1 VGFPFGISH
10 FIVNI
15 VLPKNITMNKS
26 THFSGTPIIK
36 QVLNFIPQSDIS
48 RTAEKYNSDRYYKKF
63 KTYNHLVTMLFA
75 TMSGVSSLRELSTV
89 FLAFEGRIN
98 HLNLKSFPKRSTLSD
113 ANKKRTSKVFG
124 AIYSKLYSRYAP
136 FLTDSC
142 KLKPPVKNLKI
153 VDSTTISLFSDI
165 LKGVGRNPLNG
176 KKKGG
181 IKVHTMISA
190 LEDVPCLIR
199 FSDAAT
205 HDHTFL
211 KDLDLKKDSFV
222 VFDKAYNDYLQYLQ
236 WTLDH
241 IYFVTRQKDNAVY
254 KSIKEFDLS
263 DTTSDAVL
271 KDELIVVAKNNK
283 TIEIRRVAFWDAEKS
298 KVYEFIT
305 NNFEISPDKVA
316 DIYRHRWQ
324 IETMFKRL
332 KQNFPL
338 KYFLGDNQNAIE
350 IQIWSALIVQL
361 IMLVIQRKIKRKW
374 AYSNMIGVMRFH
386 LLTYIN
392 LFKFLEDPE
401 KEWWELTSKPPNIQL
416 KLF

>member
-1 VGFPFGISH
+1 
-10 FIVNI
+10 
-15 VLPKNITMNKS
+15 MNKS
-26 THFSGTPIIK
+26 THFSGIPIIK
-36 QVLNFIPQSDIS
+36 QILKFIPQFDIS
-48 RTAEKYNSDRYYKKF
+48 RTAEQFNSDRYYKRF
-63 KTYNHLVTMLFA
+63 KTYDHLVTMLFA

-98 HLNLKSFPKRSTLSD
+98 HLNLKHFPKRSTLSD
-113 ANKKRTSKVFG
+113 ANKKRTSEVFG
-124 AIYSKLYSRYAP
+124 AIYSKLFQRYAP
-136 FLTDSC
+136 FLSDSS

-165 LKGVGRNPLNG
+165 LKGVGRNSLTG

-181 IKVHTMISA
+181 IKMHTMINA

-236 WTLDH
+236 WTLDD

-254 KSIKEFDLS
+254 KNIKEFDLS
-263 DTTSDAVL
+263 DETSDAVL
-271 KDELIVVAKNNK
+271 KDELIVVEKDK
-283 TIEIRRVAFWDAEKS
+283 KSIKIRRVAYWDAQKN

-305 NNFEISPDKVA
+305 NNLTITPDTVA
-316 DIYRHRWQ
+316 DIYKHRWQ

-361 IMLVIQRKIKRKW
+361 IMLVIQRKIKRNW

-392 LFKFLEDPE
+392 LFKFLENPH
-401 KEWWELTSKPPNIQL
+401 KEWWELTSKPPDIQL

>member
-1 VGFPFGISH
+1 
-10 FIVNI
+10 
-15 VLPKNITMNKS
+15 MNKS
-26 THFSGTPIIK
+26 KNFSGTPIIK
-36 QVLNFIPQSDIS
+36 QILKYVSQEDIN
-48 RTAEKYNSDRYYKKF
+48 RTAEEYNSDKYYKKF
-63 KTYNHLVTMLFA
+63 KTYDHLVTMLFA
-75 TMSGVSSLRELSTV
+75 TMSGVSSLRELSSV
-89 FLAFEGRIN
+89 FLAFEGRMN
-98 HLNLKSFPKRSTLSD
+98 HLNLKYFPKRSTLSD
-113 ANKKRTSKVFG
+113 ANKKRTSQVFG
-124 AIYSKLYSRYAP
+124 SIYSKLFKRYAP
-136 FLTDSC
+136 FLSDSSQ
-142 KLKPPVKNLKI
+142 LKPPVKNLQI

-165 LKGVGRNPLNG
+165 LKGVGRNPITG

-181 IKVHTMISA
+181 IKMHTMINA

-211 KDLDLKKDSFV
+211 KDLDLKKHSFV

-236 WTLDH
+236 WTLDE

-254 KSIKEFDLS
+254 KNIKEFELS
-263 DTTSDAVL
+263 DKTSNAVL
-271 KDELIVVAKNNK
+271 KDELISIQKGNSN
-283 TIEIRRVAFWDAEKS
+283 IEIRRVAYWDAEKN

-305 NNFEISPDKVA
+305 NNLDIEPDKVA
-316 DIYRHRWQ
+316 DIYKHRWQ

-361 IMLVIQRKIKRKW
+361 IMLVIQRKVKRKW

-386 LLTYIN
+386 LLTYLN
-392 LFKFLEDPE
+392 LFKFLENPH
-401 KEWWELTSKPPNIQL
+401 KEWWELASKTQSKQL
-416 KLF
+416 YLF

>member
-1 VGFPFGISH
+1 
-10 FIVNI
+10 
-15 VLPKNITMNKS
+15 MNKS
-26 THFSGTPIIK
+26 THFSGTSIIK
-36 QVLNFIPQSDIS
+36 QILKFIPQVDIT
-48 RTAEKYNSDRYYKKF
+48 RTAEDYNSDRYYKKF
-63 KTYNHLVTMLFA
+63 KTYEHLVTMLFA
-75 TMSGVSSLRELSTV
+75 TMSGVSSLRELTTV

-98 HLNLKSFPKRSTLSD
+98 HLNLKDFPKRSTLSD
-113 ANKKRTSKVFG
+113 ANKKRTSEVFG
-124 AIYSKLYSRYAP
+124 AIYSKLFQRYAP
-136 FLTDSC
+136 FLSDSS
-142 KLKPPVKNLKI
+142 KLKPPVKKLQI

-165 LKGVGRNPLNG
+165 LKGVGRNPLTG

-181 IKVHTMISA
+181 IKKHTMINT

-199 FSDAAT
+199 FSNAAT

-211 KDLDLKKDSFV
+211 KELDLKKDSFV

-236 WTLDH
+236 WTLDD

-263 DTTSDAVL
+263 DKTSDAIL
-271 KDELIVVAKNNK
+271 KDELIIVEKGTK
-283 TIEIRRVAFWDAEKS
+283 SIEIRRVAYWDTEKN

-305 NNFEISPDKVA
+305 NNLEISPDKVA
-316 DIYRHRWQ
+316 DIYKHRWQ

-361 IMLVIQRKIKRKW
+361 IMLVIQRKIKRNW

-392 LFKFLEDPE
+392 LFKFLENPE
-401 KEWWELTSKPPNIQL
+401 KEWWELSSKPPDIQL
-416 KLF
+416 KLFS

>member
-1 VGFPFGISH
+1 
-10 FIVNI
+10 
-15 VLPKNITMNKS
+15 MNKS

-36 QVLNFIPQSDIS
+36 QVLSFIPQSDIS

-136 FLTDSC
+136 FLTDSS

-316 DIYRHRWQ
+316 DIYKHRWQ